1 MFWQWNN
8 TQHWEINYNYL
19 LQHKSILGIV
29 KQNVVIDGCMHYI
42 SILYKVKEQERL
54 QILFK
59 YTFIDGYKISKEVN
73 RVKTMPEKEGCDE
86 WRWGRKGFKRKQA
99 VTMLPVY
106 FL

>member
-1 MFWQWNN
+1 
-8 TQHWEINYNYL
+8 
-19 LQHKSILGIV
+19 
-29 KQNVVIDGCMHYI
+29 MHYI

-86 WRWGRKGFKRKQA
+86 
-99 VTMLPVY
+99 
-106 FL
+106 